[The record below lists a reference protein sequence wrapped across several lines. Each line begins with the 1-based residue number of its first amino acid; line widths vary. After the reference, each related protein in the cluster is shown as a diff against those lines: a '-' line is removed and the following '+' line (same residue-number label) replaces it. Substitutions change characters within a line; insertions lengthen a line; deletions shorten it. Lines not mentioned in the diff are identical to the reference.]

1 MRSLIG
7 TLTAPRAPRV
17 RNDSPVPLA
26 SRRTGGIANGLFGA
40 RNSSVSE
47 LSAMGSVGTLFAI
60 VNRTSTAT
68 AKVDWH
74 LYRKA
79 KSGKKEDRVEVTK
92 HAVIDLWNKPNP
104 FMSRMQFVE
113 IMQQH
118 VDLTGEADW
127 LVAGDERVKNLP
139 LELWP
144 IRPDR
149 ILPVPHPEKFLAGYV
164 YSSPDGEQIPLKL
177 NQVIQLKMPNPMDP
191 YRGMGPV
198 QSLLT
203 DLDSVRYSAEWNRNF
218 FKNSAQP
225 GGIIEVEDRLS
236 DTEFDEMAERWN
248 EQHKGVANAH
258 RVAIIEK
265 AKWVTATFSMRDMQF
280 AELRQ
285 VGRDTIMEAYGISKT
300 ALGISDGVNRAVAL
314 TAKSLFAEDITE
326 PRLERV
332 KGALNGQLL
341 PMYGDTTRDL
351 EWDYD
356 SPVPADADEENADRT
371 SKSQAAQQYVAAGF
385 TGDSVV
391 VALDL
396 PAGLVWEK
404 PATPP
409 PPPVILPATP
419 DGTQPDDEPTPVPD
433 PAKVPAAKTTADL
446 LAAFGKTLLGSDATA
461 DELLTTFGKSLRG
474 AVPVLPPPDGWPQS
488 DQEAVDAVD
497 LGPVQAAWE
506 AALVGLRARWQDSV
520 VSKWIQQLTGS
531 IRTTVAADAPAD
543 FTTLTVDTDE
553 AGQILADAMA
563 AFAETAAGH
572 VVTEAAAQDVTLDPV
587 WPTADD
593 LADAAQQVATFEGQR
608 YSLTAGREA
617 ARVTGPESDAD
628 VVVEHMT
635 TFLDGQ
641 SEAATG
647 TALGGALTDAQNT
660 ARIQTLTSGPVGAI
674 YSSEQM
680 DSNTCGPCEAIDGR
694 FLALTDDQAAV
705 YALYPT
711 GGYIDC
717 LGRQRCRGTVVGLW
731 RSDTSKENA
740 A

>member
-1 MRSLIG
+1 MRG
-7 TLTAPRAPRV
+7 LTAPRV

-149 ILPVPHPEKFLAGYV
+149 ILPVPDPTKFLAGYV
-164 YSSPDGEQIPLKL
+164 YASPDGEQIPLKL

-236 DTEFDEMAERWN
+236 DTEFDEMSLRWN

-258 RVAIIEK
+258 RVAIIER
-265 AKWVTATFSMRDMQF
+265 AKWVTATFSMKDMQF
-280 AELRQ
+280 AELRV
-285 VGRDTIMEAYGISKT
+285 VGRDTIMETYGISKT
-300 ALGISDGVNRAVAL
+300 ALGISDGVNRAVAM

-326 PRLERV
+326 PRLERI
-332 KGALNGQLL
+332 KGALNSQLL
-341 PMYGDTTRDL
+341 PMYGDTTKDL

-356 SPVPADADEENADRT
+356 SPVPADADVENADRT

-391 VALDL
+391 IALDL
-396 PAGLVWEK
+396 PADLVWEK

-409 PPPVILPATP
+409 PPVMLPPVP
-419 DGTQPDDEPTPVPD
+419 DGTHPDDDPAPTPD
-433 PAKVPAAKTTADL
+433 PAKAPAAKTTADL
-446 LAAFGKTLLGSDATA
+446 LAAFGKTLHAA
-461 DELLTTFGKSLRG
+461 
-474 AVPVLPPPDGWPQS
+474 APVLPPPDGWPAS
-488 DQEAVDAVD
+488 DQAAVDAID
-497 LGPVQAAWE
+497 LSPVQAAWE
-506 AALVGLRARWQDSV
+506 AALTALSTQWKNSV
-520 VSKWIQQLTGS
+520 VADWIQQLIDAIRTAVGAGTGFTGLTLTTETGS
-531 IRTTVAADAPAD
+531 T
-543 FTTLTVDTDE
+543 
-553 AGQILADAMA
+553 ILADAMA
-563 AFAETAAGH
+563 AFAESAAGH
-572 VVTEAAAQDVTLDPV
+572 AVAEAAEQTVTLAPV

-593 LADAAQQVATFEGQR
+593 LATAAEQIVTFEAQR
-608 YSLTAGREA
+608 YALAAGQEA
-617 ARVTGPESDAD
+617 ARVAGPDAD
-628 VVVEHMT
+628 AQTVVQHMT
-635 TFLDGQ
+635 QFLIGQ
-641 SEAATG
+641 SEAPTN
-647 TALGGALTDAQNT
+647 TALGAALTDAQNT
-660 ARIQTLTSGPVGAI
+660 ARIQTLTGGPVGAI
-674 YSSEQM
+674 YASEQM
-680 DSNTCGPCEAIDGR
+680 DSATCAPCREIDGR
-694 FLALTDDQAAV
+694 FLATTDDQAAV

-717 LGRQRCRGTVVGLW
+717 LGRQRCRGTVVGVW

>member
-164 YSSPDGEQIPLKL
+164 YASPDGEQIPLTL
-177 NQVIQLKMPNPMDP
+177 TQVIQLKMPNPMDP

-236 DTEFDEMAERWN
+236 DTEFDEMSLRWN

-265 AKWVTATFSMRDMQF
+265 AKWVTATFSMKDMQF
-280 AELRQ
+280 AELRV
-285 VGRDTIMEAYGISKT
+285 VGRDTIMETYGISKT
-300 ALGISDGVNRAVAL
+300 ALGISDGVNRAVAM

-326 PRLERV
+326 PRLERI

-341 PMYGDTTRDL
+341 PMYGDTTKDL

-356 SPVPADADEENADRT
+356 SPVPADADVENADRT

-391 VALDL
+391 IALDL
-396 PAGLVWEK
+396 PADLVWEK

-409 PPPVILPATP
+409 PPVMLPPVP
-419 DGTQPDDEPTPVPD
+419 DGTQPDDNPAPTPD

-446 LAAFGKTLLGSDATA
+446 LAAFGSTLRRSEVSS
-461 DELLTTFGKSLRG
+461 DELLAEFGKSVH
-474 AVPVLPPPDGWPQS
+474 AAAPVLPPPDGWPAS
-488 DQEAVDAVD
+488 DQAAVDAVD

-506 AALVGLRARWQDSV
+506 TALAALSAQWQNSV
-520 VSKWIQQLTGS
+520 VADWIQQLVTA
-531 IRTTVAADAPAD
+531 IRTAIGAGTGFTELAVDAESGS
-543 FTTLTVDTDE
+543 T
-553 AGQILADAMA
+553 ILANAMA
-563 AFAETAAGH
+563 AFAESAAGH
-572 VVTEAAAQDVTLDPV
+572 AVAEAAAAAVTLSPV
-587 WPTADD
+587 WPSADD
-593 LADAAQQVATFEGQR
+593 LADAAQSIATFEAQR
-608 YSLTAGREA
+608 YALTAGREA
-617 ARVTGPESDAD
+617 ARVAGPDADAD
-628 VVVEHMT
+628 VVAEHMT
-635 TFLDGQ
+635 GFLTEL
-641 SEAATG
+641 SAAPTD
-647 TALGGALTDAQNT
+647 TALGSALTDAQNT
-660 ARIQTLTSGPVGAI
+660 ARIQTLSGGPVGAI